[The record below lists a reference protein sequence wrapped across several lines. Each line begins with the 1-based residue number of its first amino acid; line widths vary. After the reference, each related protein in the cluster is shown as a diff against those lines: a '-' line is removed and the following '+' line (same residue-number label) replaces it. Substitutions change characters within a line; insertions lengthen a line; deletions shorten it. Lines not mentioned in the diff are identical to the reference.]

1 MKIDTTKI
9 EGYADMSAEDKLKA
23 LEAFEF
29 DDSDDEKR
37 KLKESLNKS
46 NAEAKKYKDEL
57 RAKQSEEEKREAE
70 RKEAD
75 EKREAQLQELLK
87 EKAIAEHKANFL
99 KEGYTE
105 ELAETSAKALVDG
118 DFKTMFANLGT
129 FLTEKEKKVKEELLK
144 KTPKPNKGGDG
155 KPEITKEQF
164 ENMTF
169 QERNKLYMENKELYE
184 SLKGEQDNG

>member
-29 DDSDDEKR
+29 DDSSDENR
-37 KLKESLNKS
+37 KLRESLNKS

-70 RKEAD
+70 RKEA
-75 EKREAQLQELLK
+75 EAKREAQLQELLK

-99 KEGYTE
+99 EKGYTE

-144 KTPKPNKGGDG
+144 NTPKPNKSGDG

-169 QERNKLYMENKELYE
+169 QERNKLYMENQELYE
-184 SLKGEQDNG
+184 SLKGE